1 MSEDIKI
8 TWEQIDQVRE
18 KTLAGMW
25 DSKQALLVTGGNVEE
40 AIELI
45 NNYNLSNLEIRY
57 KLMTI
62 EKRLNNLRRFNK
74 V

>member
-1 MSEDIKI
+1 MNKDIKI
-8 TWEQIDQVRE
+8 TWEQVDKVRE

-45 NNYNLSNLEIRY
+45 KYYSFNDWELRY
-57 KLMTI
+57 KLMI
-62 EKRLNNLRRFNK
+62 LEKRLNSLRRFNK